1 MPSPGQLPAHPSS
14 SGQPVPRAWAP
25 PPLLIAACVS
35 ALSIAL
41 LFTAFHRPS
50 DDTAEASAS
59 GAAAPTLVASLPPT
73 TAHVAPGVVAAIGD
87 AERNPRHVALD
98 AVRQPDAVL
107 AFARVGEGMAV
118 LEWGG
123 GDGYYTELLAR
134 AVGPAG
140 RVYVSQLEAT
150 ARARKL
156 RNVVPV
162 SDSLDELADGS
173 VDIAFSHANYH
184 TRLRPGTD
192 RHAHLQAAHRVL
204 QLGGMLVVIDHA
216 AAPGAGVPDAMQ
228 RQRVDER
235 VVMQDAGRRGFLFE
249 EASDV
254 LRNAAD
260 DLERPASDPALRGA
274 ADRFALRFVRVGAL
288 DMETATASAT
298 LAGAPGS

>member
-1 MPSPGQLPAHPSS
+1 MPSPGQPS
-14 SGQPVPRAWAP
+14 SGQPAPRTWAP
-25 PPLLIAACVS
+25 SPLLVAGCVS

-41 LFTAFHRPS
+41 LFTAFHRPG
-50 DDTAEASAS
+50 DGTAEASPSVPAV
-59 GAAAPTLVASLPPT
+59 PTLLASLPPT
-73 TAHVAPGVVAAIGD
+73 TAQVAPGVVAAIDD
-87 AERNPRHVALD
+87 ADRDPRHVALD

-107 AFARVGEGMAV
+107 AFARAGEGMAV

-140 RVYVSQLEAT
+140 RVYVSQLGTT

-162 SDSLDELADGS
+162 SDSLDELGDGS

-192 RHAHLQAAHRVL
+192 RHAHLQSAHRVL

-216 AAPGAGVPDAMQ
+216 AAPGAGAPAAVHL
-228 RQRVDER
+228 QRVDER
-235 VVMQDAGRRGFLFE
+235 VVMQDARRRGFLFE

-260 DLERPASDPALRGA
+260 RLERPANEPALRGA

-288 DMETATASAT
+288 DHMGTATASTAA
-298 LAGAPGS
+298 AGATGS